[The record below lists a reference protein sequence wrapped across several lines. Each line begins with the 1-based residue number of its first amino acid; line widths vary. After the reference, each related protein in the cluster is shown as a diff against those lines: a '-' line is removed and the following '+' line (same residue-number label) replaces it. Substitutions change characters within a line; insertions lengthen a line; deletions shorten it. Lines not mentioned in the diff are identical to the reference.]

1 MYNKGTKGR
10 EEPFM
15 KYIVYYDLEE
25 GRFYTKEEFEH
36 KFGYMSSWEKTMRFM
51 PCIRYK
57 SRENIEKN
65 S

>member
-1 MYNKGTKGR
+1 
-10 EEPFM
+10 M
-15 KYIVYYDLEE
+15 KYIVYYDLET
-25 GRFYTKEEFEH
+25 GLFYTKEEFEH
-36 KFGYMSSWEKTMRFM
+36 KFANLTEWEITMRFM